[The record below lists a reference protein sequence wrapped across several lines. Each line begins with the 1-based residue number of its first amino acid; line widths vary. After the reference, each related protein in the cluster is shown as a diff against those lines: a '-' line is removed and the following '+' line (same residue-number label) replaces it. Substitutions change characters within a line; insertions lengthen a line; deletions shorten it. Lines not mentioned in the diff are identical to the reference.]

1 MSEQNDNQIHMTQAA
16 FSRRRGV
23 SRATVTEYKHKGLL
37 VMTDDGLVDVRASE
51 KLLASNL
58 EPLRGGNRSAPAAKK
73 PAADTSAFM
82 AAKTREME
90 AKAAKQEMET
100 KLRAGELV
108 ERSVVER
115 VAFTLSRGA
124 QESMMAIA
132 DRLSPL
138 LAAEGDAAKVH
149 EMLSD
154 ELRRVCQELAKA
166 AREPIE

>member
-1 MSEQNDNQIHMTQAA
+1 MSEQNDNQTEMTQAA
-16 FSRRRGV
+16 FARRRGV

-37 VMTDDGLVDVRASE
+37 VMTEDGLVDVKASE
-51 KLLASNL
+51 QLLSANL
-58 EPLRGGNRSAPAAKK
+58 EPLRGGNRAAPAAKK

-100 KLRAGELV
+100 RLRAGELL
-108 ERSVVER
+108 ERDVVER
-115 VAFTLSRGA
+115 VAFTLARGA

-138 LAAEGDAAKVH
+138 LAAEDDSAKVH

-154 ELRRVCQELAKA
+154 ELRRVCQALAKA
-166 AREPIE
+166 AQEPME